1 MLIRLWLPVEN
12 FHEGRTAAVS
22 HEIGFSI
29 QAHREATL
37 ITSELIFTGQTQ
49 AAILHG
55 LHWTASAIELLGV
68 LVIVCGVAASTV
80 WSFGEMRRGRFTD
93 AFRSYRANLGRG
105 ILLGLE
111 FLIAAD
117 IIGMVAIVPSFDR
130 LGILAV
136 IIVIRTFLSFSLQ
149 IEIEGRLPWQ
159 RHASVSEDSDRAS
172 L

>member
-1 MLIRLWLPVEN
+1 LIN
-12 FHEGRTAAVS
+12 
-22 HEIGFSI
+22 
-29 QAHREATL
+29 
-37 ITSELIFTGQTQ
+37 SEPIFTGQTQ

-55 LHWTASAIELLGV
+55 LHWTASAIEVLGV

-80 WSFGEMRRGRFTD
+80 WSFGEMRRGEFAG

-111 FLIAAD
+111 LLIAAD

-149 IEIEGRLPWQ
+149 IEIEGRLPWR
-159 RHASVSEDSDRAS
+159 RHAAAPDDMDRAS

>member
-1 MLIRLWLPVEN
+1 M
-12 FHEGRTAAVS
+12 
-22 HEIGFSI
+22 
-29 QAHREATL
+29 
-37 ITSELIFTGQTQ
+37 ITSEFIFTGDVQGV
-49 AAILHG
+49 ILHG
-55 LHWTASAIELLGV
+55 LHWTASTIELLGV
-68 LVIVCGVAASTV
+68 MVIVCGVVAATV
-80 WSFGEMRRGRFTD
+80 WSLKEIQHGALTD

-130 LGILAV
+130 LGILAL

-149 IEIEGRLPWQ
+149 IEIEGRWPWR
-159 RHASVSEDSDRAS
+159 RHDGEASDAARSG

>member
-1 MLIRLWLPVEN
+1 M
-12 FHEGRTAAVS
+12 
-22 HEIGFSI
+22 
-29 QAHREATL
+29 

-55 LHWTASAIELLGV
+55 LHWTASAIELIAV
-68 LVIVCGVAASTV
+68 IVIVCGVAASTL
-80 WSFGEMRRGRFTD
+80 WSFGQMRRGEFAD

-111 FLIAAD
+111 LLIAAD

-149 IEIEGRLPWQ
+149 IEIDGRLPWRRQ
-159 RHASVSEDSDRAS
+159 GVTPDDSGRAG

>member
-1 MLIRLWLPVEN
+1 M
-12 FHEGRTAAVS
+12 
-22 HEIGFSI
+22 
-29 QAHREATL
+29 
-37 ITSELIFTGQTQ
+37 ITSEKIFTEQTQ
-49 AAILHG
+49 GAILHG

-68 LVIVCGVAASTV
+68 VVIVCGVIAATI
-80 WSFGEMRRGRFTD
+80 WSLGEMRQGSFDD

-130 LGILAV
+130 LGILAL

-159 RHASVSEDSDRAS
+159 RSRSAAGKADHVV

>member
-1 MLIRLWLPVEN
+1 M
-12 FHEGRTAAVS
+12 
-22 HEIGFSI
+22 
-29 QAHREATL
+29 
-37 ITSELIFTGQTQ
+37 ITSERIFADQTQ
-49 AAILHG
+49 GAILHG

-68 LVIVCGVAASTV
+68 LVIVGGVVTATA
-80 WSFGEMRRGRFTD
+80 FALREMGQGAFVD
-93 AFRSYRANLGRG
+93 AFRSYQANLGRG

-136 IIVIRTFLSFSLQ
+136 IIAIRTFLSFSLQ

-159 RHASVSEDSDRAS
+159 RRKPAADEADGAE

>member
-1 MLIRLWLPVEN
+1 M
-12 FHEGRTAAVS
+12 
-22 HEIGFSI
+22 
-29 QAHREATL
+29 
-37 ITSELIFTGQTQ
+37 ITSEKIFTEQTQ
-49 AAILHG
+49 GAILHG

-68 LVIVCGVAASTV
+68 VVIVCGVVAATI
-80 WSFGEMRRGRFTD
+80 WSLGEMRRGSFDD

-130 LGILAV
+130 LGILAL

-159 RHASVSEDSDRAS
+159 RSRSAAGKADHVV

>member
-1 MLIRLWLPVEN
+1 M
-12 FHEGRTAAVS
+12 
-22 HEIGFSI
+22 
-29 QAHREATL
+29 

-80 WSFGEMRRGRFTD
+80 WSFGEMRQGEFAG

-111 FLIAAD
+111 LLIAAD

-159 RHASVSEDSDRAS
+159 RNTAAPDKLDRAG

>member
-1 MLIRLWLPVEN
+1 M
-12 FHEGRTAAVS
+12 
-22 HEIGFSI
+22 
-29 QAHREATL
+29 
-37 ITSELIFTGQTQ
+37 ITSEQIFTEQTQ
-49 AAILHG
+49 RAILHG

-68 LVIVCGVAASTV
+68 VVIVCGVVAATV
-80 WSFGEMRRGRFTD
+80 WSLREMRRGGFAG

-130 LGILAV
+130 LGILAL

-159 RHASVSEDSDRAS
+159 RHGS
-172 L
+172 LAEKADQAEL

>member
-1 MLIRLWLPVEN
+1 M
-12 FHEGRTAAVS
+12 
-22 HEIGFSI
+22 
-29 QAHREATL
+29 
-37 ITSELIFTGQTQ
+37 ITSELTFSEQTQ

-68 LVIVCGVAASTV
+68 VVIVGGVVGATV
-80 WSFGEMRRGRFTD
+80 WSLREMRHRQFAD

-117 IIGMVAIVPSFDR
+117 IIGMIAIVPSFDR
-130 LGILAV
+130 LGVLAL

-159 RHASVSEDSDRAS
+159 RHTGGDDDAA
-172 L
+172 LTLLIGL

>member
-1 MLIRLWLPVEN
+1 M
-12 FHEGRTAAVS
+12 
-22 HEIGFSI
+22 
-29 QAHREATL
+29 

-68 LVIVCGVAASTV
+68 LVIVCGVGASTV
-80 WSFGEMRRGRFTD
+80 WSFGELRQGEFAG

-111 FLIAAD
+111 LLIAAD

-130 LGILAV
+130 LGILAL

-159 RHASVSEDSDRAS
+159 RRAAAPDDSDRAS

>member
-1 MLIRLWLPVEN
+1 M
-12 FHEGRTAAVS
+12 
-22 HEIGFSI
+22 
-29 QAHREATL
+29 

-55 LHWTASAIELLGV
+55 LHWTASAIERLGV

-80 WSFGEMRRGRFTD
+80 WSFGEMRRGEFAG
-93 AFRSYRANLGRG
+93 AFRSYRANLGHG

-111 FLIAAD
+111 LLIAAD

-130 LGILAV
+130 LGILAL

-159 RHASVSEDSDRAS
+159 RRAAPPVDTDRAS

>member
-1 MLIRLWLPVEN
+1 M
-12 FHEGRTAAVS
+12 
-22 HEIGFSI
+22 
-29 QAHREATL
+29 
-37 ITSELIFTGQTQ
+37 TSELIFTEE
-49 AAILHG
+49 IRSLVLHG
-55 LHWTASAIELLGV
+55 LHWTASTIELLGV
-68 LVIVCGVAASTV
+68 VVIVCGVLAATV
-80 WSFGEMRRGRFTD
+80 RSLTEMRHGAPAD

-130 LGILAV
+130 LGILAL

-149 IEIEGRLPWQ
+149 IEIEGRWPWR
-159 RHASVSEDSDRAS
+159 RHDNEVRDAGRSG

>member
-1 MLIRLWLPVEN
+1 M
-12 FHEGRTAAVS
+12 
-22 HEIGFSI
+22 
-29 QAHREATL
+29 
-37 ITSELIFTGQTQ
+37 ITSEFIFTGQTQ
-49 AAILHG
+49 GVIVHG

-68 LVIVCGVAASTV
+68 VVIICGVVGATA
-80 WSFGEMRRGRFTD
+80 WSLRDMWQGRFAD

-130 LGILAV
+130 LGVLAL

-149 IEIEGRLPWQ
+149 IEIDGRWPWQ
-159 RHASVSEDSDRAS
+159 RHAAVVDGGDHAGV
-172 L
+172 

>member
-1 MLIRLWLPVEN
+1 MIASDLV
-12 FHEGRTAAVS
+12 
-22 HEIGFSI
+22 FS
-29 QAHREATL
+29 E
-37 ITSELIFTGQTQ
+37 QTKT
-49 AAILHG
+49 AILHA

-68 LVIVCGVAASTV
+68 LVIVCGVVAATA
-80 WSFGEMRRGRFTD
+80 WSLVEMRRGEFAG

-149 IEIEGRLPWQ
+149 VEIDGRWPWL
-159 RHASVSEDSDRAS
+159 RHAAGSDPREPS
-172 L
+172 GL

>member
-1 MLIRLWLPVEN
+1 M
-12 FHEGRTAAVS
+12 
-22 HEIGFSI
+22 
-29 QAHREATL
+29 
-37 ITSELIFTGQTQ
+37 ITSERTFTDQTQ
-49 AAILHG
+49 GAIVQG
-55 LHWTASAIELLGV
+55 LHWAASAIELLGV
-68 LVIVCGVAASTV
+68 VVIVCGVVAATV
-80 WSFGEMRRGRFTD
+80 WSLREMRHGGFAD

-149 IEIEGRLPWQ
+149 IEIDGRLPWQ
-159 RHASVSEDSDRAS
+159 RHTSIADNADRAG

>member
-1 MLIRLWLPVEN
+1 M
-12 FHEGRTAAVS
+12 
-22 HEIGFSI
+22 
-29 QAHREATL
+29 
-37 ITSELIFTGQTQ
+37 ITSEEIFTEQTQ
-49 AAILHG
+49 GAILHG

-68 LVIVCGVAASTV
+68 VVIVCGVIAATI
-80 WSFGEMRRGRFTD
+80 WSLGVMRQGSFDD

-130 LGILAV
+130 LGILAL

-159 RHASVSEDSDRAS
+159 RSRSAAGKADHVV

>member
-1 MLIRLWLPVEN
+1 M
-12 FHEGRTAAVS
+12 
-22 HEIGFSI
+22 
-29 QAHREATL
+29 
-37 ITSELIFTGQTQ
+37 ITSELTVSEQTQ

-68 LVIVCGVAASTV
+68 VVIVGGVVGATV
-80 WSFGEMRRGRFTD
+80 WSLREMRHRQFAD

-117 IIGMVAIVPSFDR
+117 IIGMIAIVPSFDR
-130 LGILAV
+130 LGVLAL

-159 RHASVSEDSDRAS
+159 RHAGGDDDADRAG